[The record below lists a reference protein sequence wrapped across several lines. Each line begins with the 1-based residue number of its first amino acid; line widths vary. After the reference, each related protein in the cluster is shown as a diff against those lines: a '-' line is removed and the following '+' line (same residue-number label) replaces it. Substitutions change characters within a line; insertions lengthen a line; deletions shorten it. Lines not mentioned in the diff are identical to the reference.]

1 MAKHFNQII
10 FVGHLGGDPE
20 MRYTPNGKAVVNFSV
35 ASSDQYV
42 NSAGDKVNKTTWFK
56 CTAWN
61 KAAEVFSQYLHK
73 GSKVL
78 VEGKLNA
85 DEKGNPRI
93 WEASDGT
100 PHASFEVNIAQLYF
114 LDSANAGSSV
124 DEDGVM
130 DKAPKVAE
138 PDEEELPF

>member
-1 MAKHFNQII
+1 MTKHFNKII
-10 FVGHLGGDPE
+10 FVGNLGGDPE
-20 MRYTPNGKAVVNFSV
+20 MRYTPSGKAVVNFSV

-42 NSAGDKVNKTTWFK
+42 NSNGDKVNTTTWFK

-61 KAAEVFSQYLHK
+61 KAAEVFHQYLHK

-78 VEGKLNA
+78 VEGKIIA

-93 WEASDGT
+93 WEASDGSS
-100 PHASFEVNIAQLYF
+100 HASFEINIAQLFF

-124 DEDGVM
+124 SDDGVM
-130 DKAPKVAE
+130 DQAPKVVE